1 MLEFSRDMGFTCS
14 WPTYP
19 PLTHRKG
26 VRAWIASYDCPD
38 YYSFWCGG
46 VFFCVLNSMLFWE
59 DSREEVADRE
69 AQVREWCGCFVC

>member
-1 MLEFSRDMGFTCS
+1 M
-14 WPTYP
+14 
-19 PLTHRKG
+19 
-26 VRAWIASYDCPD
+26 RAWIASYDCPD

-69 AQVREWCGCFVC
+69 AQVREWLDALCVDLEAEMVGESGSL